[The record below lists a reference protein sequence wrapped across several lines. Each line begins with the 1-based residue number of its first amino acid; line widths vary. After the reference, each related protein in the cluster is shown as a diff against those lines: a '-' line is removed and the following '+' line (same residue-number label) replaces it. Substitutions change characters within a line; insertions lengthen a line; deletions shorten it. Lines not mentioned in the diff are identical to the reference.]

1 MPTSGWTLIRFA
13 WASHS
18 LVIMLTMA
26 DKTLNS
32 GCAQLGEAPQK
43 RTPIVRFKM
52 TQTCRL
58 SCTTPP
64 QMNLKVARSGLPH
77 VTPQNKTWQGAP
89 RFEPSE
95 PRFMLIGGVRGVPSE
110 VHRMRSSSMGAPVE
124 MHPHVT
130 SSQYQQRWLPP
141 GLSGARIVPPSCL
154 GASHGRAGEF
164 DCARAE

>member
-18 LVIMLTMA
+18 LVIMLTVA

-32 GCAQLGEAPQK
+32 GCAQLGEPHKK
-43 RTPIVRFKM
+43 RTPIVRFKR
-52 TQTCRL
+52 TQTFRL
-58 SCTTPP
+58 SCKTPP

-110 VHRMRSSSMGAPVE
+110 VHRMRSSSMGPPVE

-130 SSQYQQRWLPP
+130 LSQYQQRWLPP
-141 GLSGARIVPPSCL
+141 ALSGARIVPPSCL